1 MKEDIDMEKIH
12 AVKTSLFGKGSIAL
26 LPDEL
31 KKRGLTRGLIVTDSF
46 LYKSGAADR
55 VGACLLMAGLEYAVY
70 YLVQPNPTVQVVE
83 ECLKAADALEV
94 DVLVA
99 VGGGSAIDTA
109 KAVSI
114 VLANGGHVKDYEGV
128 GKSGKPG
135 IPIVAVNTTAG
146 TGSEVTSFYIV
157 TNSDTH
163 SKMCMVDTNCMVT
176 IAVDDTDFMM
186 TMPKGL
192 TASTGMDAMTH
203 AVEAAVAKRATPY
216 TDKDALWAI
225 RTIKEY
231 LPAAVSN
238 GSDVKAR
245 EMMAYAQYSAG
256 MAFSNA
262 GLGII
267 HAMAHALGG
276 RFGLPHGLCNAI
288 LLPCGM
294 EFNGSDKM
302 ASQAF
307 KKVAAALDL
316 PGMDLMTGFQASQA
330 SAVYLRE
337 FSASLGLPQRLR
349 DMEVNPEA
357 FGELAE
363 TAMEDSCMDDNPF
376 RPTKEQ
382 VEDVYRR
389 AY

>member
-1 MKEDIDMEKIH
+1 
-12 AVKTSLFGKGSIAL
+12 
-26 LPDEL
+26 
-31 KKRGLTRGLIVTDSF
+31 
-46 LYKSGAADR
+46 
-55 VGACLLMAGLEYAVY
+55 
-70 YLVQPNPTVQVVE
+70 
-83 ECLKAADALEV
+83 
-94 DVLVA
+94 
-99 VGGGSAIDTA
+99 
-109 KAVSI
+109 
-114 VLANGGHVKDYEGV
+114 
-128 GKSGKPG
+128 
-135 IPIVAVNTTAG
+135 
-146 TGSEVTSFYIV
+146 
-157 TNSDTH
+157 
-163 SKMCMVDTNCMVT
+163 
-176 IAVDDTDFMM
+176 
-186 TMPKGL
+186 
-192 TASTGMDAMTH
+192 
-203 AVEAAVAKRATPY
+203 
-216 TDKDALWAI
+216 
-225 RTIKEY
+225 
-231 LPAAVSN
+231 
-238 GSDVKAR
+238 
-245 EMMAYAQYSAG
+245 MAYAQYSAG